1 MQDNYRII
9 MFEGPECLQGGVSLK
24 SHLTL
29 VDGPLR
35 PSDQF
40 LRLHFARCLAVSVCH
55 GDVTEDYEEQEIENF
70 MDELGVYDDE
80 MDTADPRWQT
90 PLGSEV
96 YAHLIRQKLAKYVP
110 FFVFLSDAFHIT
122 IKYARYADQNPSL

>member
-9 MFEGPECLQGGVSLK
+9 MFESPECLPGGVSLK

-35 PSDQF
+35 PSDKF
-40 LRLHFARCLAVSVCH
+40 LRLHFARCLAVSACH

-70 MDELGVYDDE
+70 MDELGVYDGE

-96 YAHLIRQKLAKYVP
+96 YAHLIRQKLAEYV
-110 FFVFLSDAFHIT
+110 FFLFF
-122 IKYARYADQNPSL
+122 